1 MSVVNVTSVDT
12 TFSIRIDQISDTLL
26 YIGEGNLGAD
36 ESAPVW
42 SIKKMEQIGSVWR
55 VTYADG
61 NQNKDNVW
69 SDRLTLSYL

>member
-42 SIKKMEQIGSVWR
+42 SIKKIEQIGSVWR
-55 VTYADG
+55 ITYADG

>member
-1 MSVVNVTSVDT
+1 MSVANVTSVDT
-12 TFSIRIDQISDTLL
+12 TYSIRIDQVSDTLL

-42 SIKKMEQIGSVWR
+42 SIKKMEQVGSVFR
-55 VTYADG
+55 ITYADG

-69 SDRLTLSYL
+69 SDRLTLSYI

>member
-42 SIKKMEQIGSVWR
+42 SIKNMEQIGSVWR
-55 VTYADG
+55 ITYADG

-69 SDRLTLSYL
+69 SDRLTLSYV

>member
-12 TFSIRIDQISDTLL
+12 TFSIRLDQISDTLL

-36 ESAPVW
+36 ESTPVW
-42 SIKKMEQIGSVWR
+42 SIKKMEQIGSVWKL
-55 VTYADG
+55 TYADG

>member
-1 MSVVNVTSVDT
+1 MSVSNVTSVDSY
-12 TFSIRIDQISDTLL
+12 FSIRLDQISDTLL

-36 ESAPVW
+36 ETAPVW
-42 SIKKMEQIGSVWR
+42 SIKKMEQIGSIWKL
-55 VTYADG
+55 TYADG

>member
-1 MSVVNVTSVDT
+1 MSVSNVTSVDSY
-12 TFSIRIDQISDTLL
+12 FSIRLDQISDTLL

-36 ESAPVW
+36 ESTPVW
-42 SIKKMEQIGSVWR
+42 SIKKMEQIGSVWKL
-55 VTYADG
+55 TYADG

>member
-55 VTYADG
+55 ITYADG

>member
-36 ESAPVW
+36 ESTPVW
-42 SIKKMEQIGSVWR
+42 SIKKMEQIGSVWKL
-55 VTYADG
+55 TYADG

>member
-1 MSVVNVTSVDT
+1 MSVVNFTSVDT

-55 VTYADG
+55 ITYADG